1 MVLPVGFCSAFC
13 GVNTSAQAGI
23 APCLQRG
30 SSHLVSPHSPASRV
44 LLWRPALQPGLG
56 LPEAPAGLSV
66 PESLGDKHIFKG
78 DTGAQRP
85 LPEGGANVPPSW
97 ERTWPCAP
105 MFRFSRGQ
113 LVCLYLSPSSAERSG
128 GAQGRLWGQP
138 LCLQGSRATASERQQ
153 ERAER
158 SPTLPGCSTD
168 SAVHVCAGDPAQEP
182 SKRLR
187 SGPTGHTGRAISA
200 GRPCGQA
207 GFVPR
212 AERREGTAGG
222 EKPPGV
228 TMGGR
233 QTSESDLPALG
244 PCAVGAGVHRSA
256 AADRGRYLFAL

>member
-44 LLWRPALQPGLG
+44 LLWRPALRPGLG

-113 LVCLYLSPSSAERSG
+113 LVCLYLSPSSAQSSG
-128 GAQGRLWGQP
+128 GGPRDASGVSPSAFKGPGQ
-138 LCLQGSRATASERQQ
+138 QRANGSRREQR
-153 ERAER
+153 
-158 SPTLPGCSTD
+158 D
-168 SAVHVCAGDPAQEP
+168 H
-182 SKRLR
+182 RLCPDAPR
-187 SGPTGHTGRAISA
+187 TPRFTCVQGTRHRNRLNVYGA
-200 GRPCGQA
+200 GRPATQA
-207 GFVPR
+207 GPSVP
-212 AERREGTAGG
+212 GG
-222 EKPPGV
+222 PADRLVLSRGQS
-228 TMGGR
+228 GGR
-233 QTSESDLPALG
+233 DCRWGEASGCDHGRQ
-244 PCAVGAGVHRSA
+244 
-256 AADRGRYLFAL
+256 ADERK